1 MSANEVASIPRAAL
15 DLTYVLYNDSSLLSH
30 ILAMLTLTPILL
42 NPAYAALA
50 VWTRELLFFEM
61 WAGQMLCEC
70 FNYVL
75 KHIIQ
80 EERPNQ
86 DLGDGYGFPSS
97 HSQWMGYFA
106 SFLILHF
113 SLRHRWSSTGHRS
126 LDFARDAGLY
136 TFIIAWSLSVAFSR
150 YYLSYHSA
158 PQVLWGFII
167 GLAFGTTYY
176 MLVEHIPTSHPNSL
190 LGKFRSGLL
199 TNPLLTWFRIRDGW
213 TVWPDS
219 GTEAQWLRWREEW
232 DRQRLVAKRTSEAK
246 SQ

>member
-1 MSANEVASIPRAAL
+1 MSTEEPTVIPRAAL
-15 DLTYVLYNDSSLLSH
+15 DLTYVLYNDSSLLSLA
-30 ILAMLTLTPILL
+30 LAMLTLTPILL

-50 VWTRELLFFEM
+50 VWTRELIFFEM

-70 FNYVL
+70 SNYVL

-80 EERPNQ
+80 QERPNK

-113 SLRHRWSSTGHRS
+113 SLRHRWVPTGYRI
-126 LDFARDAGLY
+126 LDLARNVLLY
-136 TFIIAWSLSVAFSR
+136 TFIIAWAASVAFSR
-150 YYLSYHSA
+150 YYLSYHSI
-158 PQVLWGFII
+158 PQVLWGFMI
-167 GLAFGTTYY
+167 GVAFGTTYY
-176 MLVEHIPTSHPNSL
+176 MVVEHIPTRRPISP
-190 LGKFRSGLL
+190 LGKFRTALL
-199 TNPLLTWFRIRDGW
+199 TNPLSTWFRLRDGW
-213 TVWPDS
+213 SVWADS

-232 DRQRLVAKRTSEAK
+232 DKQRLVAKKADAK

>member
-1 MSANEVASIPRAAL
+1 MSLEEPVVVSSAAL
-15 DLTYVLYNDSSLLSH
+15 DLTYVLYNDSSVLSH
-30 ILAMLTLTPILL
+30 ILALLTLTPILL

-86 DLGDGYGFPSS
+86 NLGDGYGFPSS

-113 SLRHRWSSTGHRS
+113 TLRHRWTPTGFRT
-126 LDFARDAGLY
+126 LDLARDVFLYAFILAWAG
-136 TFIIAWSLSVAFSR
+136 AVAFSR
-150 YYLSYHSA
+150 YYLSYHSI
-158 PQVLWGFII
+158 PQVLWGFGI
-167 GLAFGTTYY
+167 GVAFGTTYY
-176 MLVEHIPTSHPNSL
+176 MLVEHIPTRRPNSL
-190 LGKFRSGLL
+190 LGEFRTALL
-199 TNPLLTWFRIRDGW
+199 ANPVSTWFRIRDGW
-213 TVWPDS
+213 LVWPDS

-232 DRQRLVAKRTSEAK
+232 NRQRLDAKRRDAK
-246 SQ
+246 AQ

>member
-1 MSANEVASIPRAAL
+1 MSSEDPGAVSRAAL
-15 DLTYVLYNDSSLLSH
+15 DLTYVLYNDSSVLSH
-30 ILAMLTLTPILL
+30 VLALLTLTPILL

-113 SLRHRWSSTGHRS
+113 SLRHRFVSTGYRI
-126 LDFARDAGLY
+126 LDLARDVFLY
-136 TFIIAWSLSVAFSR
+136 TFILAWSASVAFSR
-150 YYLSYHSA
+150 YYLSYHSP
-158 PQVLWGFII
+158 PQVLWGFAI
-167 GLAFGTTYY
+167 GVAFGTIYY
-176 MLVEHIPTSHPNSL
+176 ALTEYIPTRRPHSL
-190 LGKFRSGLL
+190 LGRFRTALL
-199 TNPLLTWFRIRDGW
+199 GNPVSTWFRIRDGW
-213 TVWPDS
+213 SVWADS

-232 DRQRLVAKRTSEAK
+232 DRQRLAAKKADVK
-246 SQ
+246 AQ